1 METSLATLVVSPKL
15 LAMRHHSGLGLG
27 PLLEQHQR
35 RKERAR
41 AAELLRLAIRRGV
54 AGVVVLLAVASLWS
68 YARSGGAGG
77 EADRVHC
84 LLLLDRSASMRSAT
98 EAVVQ
103 GFNDFVSQQRSAAVE
118 GELLLTLA
126 LFDSVRPLEYTI
138 AAQDIRTVQPL
149 RLDQFQPRGTAPLFD
164 AWAKVV
170 GHAERLEQGRQTE
183 VVVVVMSDGAE
194 NASKEFSQAQAR
206 RHRPSPRTPMLARGC
221 MISHATAAACEAGLS
236 ARRGKEASR
245 LVVCLPWRKPGRVRH
260 REPARCRQGR
270 RVQLQ
275 ARRARRAS
283 CLLGPQPG
291 HGAHATRKAEGK
303 IVAGRGECSARGA
316 PSAREHCSAHR
327 RTERTALTC
336 LSHNLWRTQLRNNFL
351 RGFRSAERDIRQRG
365 S

>member
-1 METSLATLVVSPKL
+1 VETSLATLVVSPKL

-68 YARSGGAGG
+68 YTRSGGAGG

-221 MISHATAAACEAGLS
+221 MISHATAAACE
-236 ARRGKEASR
+236 SR
-245 LVVCLPWRKPGRVRH
+245 SFG
-260 REPARCRQGR
+260 
-270 RVQLQ
+270 
-275 ARRARRAS
+275 S
-283 CLLGPQPG
+283 
-291 HGAHATRKAEGK
+291 
-303 IVAGRGECSARGA
+303 S
-316 PSAREHCSAHR
+316 
-327 RTERTALTC
+327 
-336 LSHNLWRTQLRNNFL
+336 
-351 RGFRSAERDIRQRG
+351 RQRG
-365 S
+365 ERAGRLSSLAQTRTRTPPGAGSLSPRAPCPTSSPTRAACELSTRTSTRPWCACDAQSGRQNRRRPRRVLCPRCALCPRTLQRAPAHGADRAHMPLSQLVAHAAAQQLPARVPKRGA